1 MQTAAERTLKVLT
14 PALAG
19 RLQTFNEAARALRRM
34 EVRLHHF
41 DPTGHRLVIDPD
53 DARRLLKHQVLQGFT
68 RSASAGSTKYTAL
81 FMGVTLEWREAISY
95 SRPEEWATRH

>member
-1 MQTAAERTLKVLT
+1 
-14 PALAG
+14 
-19 RLQTFNEAARALRRM
+19 M